1 MFSDLQ
7 IRQLKPKD
15 KPYKYYEKASDK
27 GFHVQISPSG
37 RKVFYLAYTLN
48 GKKRFYNL
56 GTYSTTSKV
65 AEARKA
71 CREATTLVERGI
83 DPQVEHHKRKQQ
95 QELERQN
102 QELERNAATINEV
115 LDYYLTTL
123 TNDNTR
129 KNTTS
134 QFNSDVRPAIGKI
147 KARVLT
153 DDDAEAVIRKVVDRG
168 AKRSARN
175 LYIALNAAF
184 NKARK
189 IPELRLKGWEN
200 PLLDIDKPAAGD
212 PGDCTLTAEQIK
224 SFWLALDDYEGMEP
238 ALKDALRILL
248 LTGQRV
254 KEILEMRWTEVNL
267 DDNTLDIPPDRIKT
281 GKKTRRG
288 HIVPLTPMVADII
301 KRQPIQGEV
310 VFPGRKDANTS
321 YHWQSLST
329 ALARMIK
336 NRKEVSAFS
345 PRDIRRTVKTHM
357 ARIKVMKEVRD
368 RIQNHSLNDI
378 ASTHYDRYDYLDEK
392 REGLQ
397 RWEND
402 MKRIIGEALG
412 GNVLLFKETA

>member
-7 IRQLKPKD
+7 IKQLKHKD
-15 KPYKYYEKASDK
+15 KPYKFYEKASDK
-27 GFHVQISPSG
+27 GFHVQVSPSG

-56 GTYSTTSKV
+56 GAYSTALKV
-65 AEARKA
+65 AGARKA
-71 CREATTLVERGI
+71 CREATALVEHGL
-83 DPQVEHHKRKQQ
+83 DPQVEHQKRKLQ
-95 QELERQN
+95 QELDRQN

-129 KNTTS
+129 KNTAS

-147 KARVLT
+147 KAKALT
-153 DDDAEAVIRKVVDRG
+153 DDDAEAVIQKVVDRG

-189 IPELRLKGWEN
+189 NHDLRLKGWEN

-212 PGDCTLTAEQIK
+212 PGDRTLTAEQIN
-224 SFWLALDDYEGMEP
+224 SFWLALDSYEGMEP

-254 KEILEMRWTEVNL
+254 KEILEMRWTEINL
-267 DDNTLDIPPDRIKT
+267 DDNTLDIPSERIKT

-288 HIVPLTPMVADII
+288 HIVPLTPMVEEII
-301 KRQPIQGEV
+301 KRQPTQGGA
-310 VFPGRKDANTS
+310 VFPGRKDANTPF
-321 YHWQSLST
+321 HWQSLST
-329 ALARMIK
+329 ALARMIRH
-336 NRKEVSAFS
+336 NGDIPAFS

-357 ARIKVMKEVRD
+357 ARIKIMKEVRD
-368 RIQNHSLNDI
+368 RIQNHALNDI
-378 ASTHYDRYDYLDEK
+378 ATTHYDRYDYLDEK
-392 REGLQ
+392 RDGLQ
-397 RWEND
+397 RWENE
-402 MKRIIGEALG
+402 MKRIIGEALEE
-412 GNVLLFKETA
+412 NVLLFKETA